1 MGAFQVLSKSMM
13 QGKIEANLSAGSQ
26 MTIWG
31 QPRTSAELYGSD
43 VGYRRMYRCF
53 FAMDN
58 RTLVGREDGA
68 QPWRASR
75 ETDRRHHTEGNRL
88 KKEVWQYWPHSL
100 RLITREQLGF
110 RNLFLGVANLHYSGA
125 KGS

>member
-1 MGAFQVLSKSMM
+1 VGAFQVLSKPMM
-13 QGKIEANLSAGSQ
+13 QGKIETNLSAGSQ

-53 FAMDN
+53 FAMDM
-58 RTLVGREDGA
+58 VGREDGA

-75 ETDRRHHTEGNRL
+75 ETDRRHRGKST
-88 KKEVWQYWPHSL
+88 Q
-100 RLITREQLGF
+100 
-110 RNLFLGVANLHYSGA
+110 
-125 KGS
+125 KGGLAILAAFFARHRA

>member
-1 MGAFQVLSKSMM
+1 MM

-31 QPRTSAELYGSD
+31 QPRTSAELYDSD

-53 FAMDN
+53 FAMDM
-58 RTLVGREDGA
+58 VGREDGA

-75 ETDRRHHTEGNRL
+75 ETDRRRHTEGNRL